1 MGLIYFDFL
10 LKNIIN
16 EFKMNPRKQ
25 FLSQLQVVISIP
37 LPDKPT

>member
-10 LKNIIN
+10 LKNITN

-25 FLSQLQVVISIP
+25 FLSQLQVVFSVP
-37 LPDKPT
+37 LPEMII